1 MTMSDNVW
9 SARALGRRVGVPS
22 ATVSHW
28 VSIGLIEP
36 ARRGRGRRGHDL
48 GIAGLLELLAVRDLR
63 DAGIS
68 VRAIHRAVE
77 HLREVTGHRRPLSH
91 LVLLVVGDDVLVRE
105 GDEESWVSV
114 LRNPTQRVMVF
125 PIGGEHSRLLEAL
138 PAPSADDPYLSE
150 VSA

>member
-1 MTMSDNVW
+1 MSDNAW
-9 SARALGRRVGVPS
+9 SARALGRRIGIPH

-28 VSIGLIEP
+28 ISIGLIEP

-48 GIAGLLELLAVRDLR
+48 GIAGLLELLAVRNLR

-68 VRAIHRAVE
+68 VRAIRRAVE
-77 HLREVTGHRRPLSH
+77 HLRDVTGHRRPLSH
-91 LVLLVVGDDVLVRE
+91 LILLVVGDDVLVRE
-105 GDEESWVSV
+105 SGDEESWVSV

-125 PIGGEHSRLLEAL
+125 PIGGEHRRLLEAL
-138 PAPSADDPYLSE
+138 SSPSADDPYLIE

>member
-1 MTMSDNVW
+1 MSDNVW
-9 SARALGRRVGVPS
+9 SARALGRRLEVPS

-28 VSIGLIEP
+28 ISVGLIEP

-68 VRAIHRAVE
+68 VRAIRRVVE
-77 HLREVTGHRRPLSH
+77 HLRDITGHRRPLSH
-91 LVLLVVGDDVLVRE
+91 LILLVVGDDVLVRE
-105 GDEESWVSV
+105 SGDEESWVSV

-125 PIGGEHSRLLEAL
+125 PIGGEHRRLLETL

-150 VSA
+150 VPA